1 MISPKGDRETKAQKS
16 KMTYPRSHICKDLN
30 PGSPAWMVLQGCWE
44 DVRTW
49 DQDLEPSVSALDP
62 TTGPSPPLL
71 GALAPPGGRRSHC
84 GPTSVAAP
92 PPSRP
97 HLGQV
102 PLKARGP
109 AAGEPTRT
117 GGSPASQ
124 EVKSQPCCLTVA
136 LLPWAEIS
144 LRQETPLS
152 DSFMRPFC

>member
-30 PGSPAWMVLQGCWE
+30 PGSPTWMVLQGCWE
-44 DVRTW
+44 DVRAW
-49 DQDLEPSVSALDP
+49 DQDLEPSVSALYP
-62 TTGPSPPLL
+62 TTGPSPPPPWSP
-71 GALAPPGGRRSHC
+71 GAPWWSEKPLW
-84 GPTSVAAP
+84 
-92 PPSRP
+92 P
-97 HLGQV
+97 HLRHGHTWDRWV
-102 PLKARGP
+102 PLEARGP